1 MFTIFKEE
9 KVITAGI
16 LVFLCLSV
24 LVRLMLAWMYHTM
37 IRETDNM
44 ATTGNRL
51 LKQCK
56 VKFANCYQL
65 NGGVSNIPVFVDK
78 FLNRLSFGHLSFDAW
93 YHLSG
98 QCMLFSVIFAGV
110 GICKGILDG
119 RMLGEILPFYIAS
132 FLGLYLYFSLSAL
145 VDIKGKRRVLKT
157 NLIDYLSVSA
167 GEPLVQVN
175 GENTENTIFDL
186 EQSLQKAQKE
196 LEEAEKN
203 AAYANAV
210 APIDGMVIGLSITP
224 GQEITASATALT
236 ISDTN
241 TVTISAT
248 VDERNVSYLKVGM
261 GVDLNQWGNPSFG
274 TISSVSLSSSVN
286 NGVATYPFTIEADNA
301 DGTLQINSN
310 INYNLTASQ
319 SDNCLVLPIQAV
331 RTVGLEDGTSATV
344 VYLKAD
350 SMPDNAIELP
360 YSDET
365 IPEGFYPVQV
375 EIGIQ
380 DNNNVEIKS
389 GVEQGAEVF
398 TQYMTGSAT
407 SWDNYGMVY

>member
-1 MFTIFKEE
+1 MKNRTKQDIYTLYLRKRRKGVLSMFTIFKEE

-145 VDIKGKRRVLKT
+145 VDIKGKQRVLKT
-157 NLIDYLSVSA
+157 NLIDYL
-167 GEPLVQVN
+167 
-175 GENTENTIFDL
+175 ENHLSGRIPVTEQDYERLYGASKLPGRRTVELMPIRGRAAQPQEMVRETGREVFSTENEMPGKMEDRGMDQQDESSRVT
-186 EQSLQKAQKE
+186 EEELQALLQE
-196 LEEAEKN
+196 L
-203 AAYANAV
+203 
-210 APIDGMVIGLSITP
+210 
-224 GQEITASATALT
+224 LT
-236 ISDTN
+236 
-241 TVTISAT
+241 V
-248 VDERNVSYLKVGM
+248 
-261 GVDLNQWGNPSFG
+261 
-274 TISSVSLSSSVN
+274 
-286 NGVATYPFTIEADNA
+286 
-301 DGTLQINSN
+301 
-310 INYNLTASQ
+310 
-319 SDNCLVLPIQAV
+319 
-331 RTVGLEDGTSATV
+331 
-344 VYLKAD
+344 
-350 SMPDNAIELP
+350 
-360 YSDET
+360 
-365 IPEGFYPVQV
+365 
-375 EIGIQ
+375 
-380 DNNNVEIKS
+380 
-389 GVEQGAEVF
+389 
-398 TQYMTGSAT
+398 
-407 SWDNYGMVY
+407 

>member
-1 MFTIFKEE
+1 MKNRTKQDIYTLYLRKRRKGVLRMFTIFKEE

-157 NLIDYLSVSA
+157 NLIDYLENHLSGRIPVTEQDYERLYGASKLPGRRTVELMPIRGRA
-167 GEPLVQVN
+167 VQPQEMVRET
-175 GENTENTIFDL
+175 GREVFSTEHEMPGKTEDR
-186 EQSLQKAQKE
+186 
-196 LEEAEKN
+196 
-203 AAYANAV
+203 
-210 APIDGMVIGLSITP
+210 GMS
-224 GQEITASATALT
+224 QQ
-236 ISDTN
+236 
-241 TVTISAT
+241 
-248 VDERNVSYLKVGM
+248 DE
-261 GVDLNQWGNPSFG
+261 
-274 TISSVSLSSSVN
+274 SSSV
-286 NGVATYPFTIEADNA
+286 TEEE
-301 DGTLQINSN
+301 LQALLQEL
-310 INYNLTASQ
+310 LT
-319 SDNCLVLPIQAV
+319 V
-331 RTVGLEDGTSATV
+331 
-344 VYLKAD
+344 
-350 SMPDNAIELP
+350 
-360 YSDET
+360 
-365 IPEGFYPVQV
+365 
-375 EIGIQ
+375 
-380 DNNNVEIKS
+380 
-389 GVEQGAEVF
+389 
-398 TQYMTGSAT
+398 
-407 SWDNYGMVY
+407 

>member
-1 MFTIFKEE
+1 MKNRTKQDIYTLYLRKRRKGVLRMFTIFKEE

-119 RMLGEILPFYIAS
+119 RMLGKILPFYIAS

-157 NLIDYLSVSA
+157 NLIDYL
-167 GEPLVQVN
+167 
-175 GENTENTIFDL
+175 ENHLSGRIPVTEQDYERL
-186 EQSLQKAQKE
+186 YGASKL
-196 LEEAEKN
+196 
-203 AAYANAV
+203 
-210 APIDGMVIGLSITP
+210 P
-224 GQEITASATALT
+224 G
-236 ISDTN
+236 
-241 TVTISAT
+241 
-248 VDERNVSYLKVGM
+248 R
-261 GVDLNQWGNPSFG
+261 
-274 TISSVSLSSSVN
+274 
-286 NGVATYPFTIEADNA
+286 
-301 DGTLQINSN
+301 
-310 INYNLTASQ
+310 
-319 SDNCLVLPIQAV
+319 
-331 RTVGLEDGTSATV
+331 RTVELMPIRGRTAQPQEMVRETGREVFSTEHEMPGKMEDRGMAQQ
-344 VYLKAD
+344 
-350 SMPDNAIELP
+350 
-360 YSDET
+360 DET
-365 IPEGFYPVQV
+365 SRVTEEELQALLQELLTV
-375 EIGIQ
+375 
-380 DNNNVEIKS
+380 
-389 GVEQGAEVF
+389 
-398 TQYMTGSAT
+398 
-407 SWDNYGMVY
+407 

>member
-1 MFTIFKEE
+1 MKNRTKQDIYTLYLRKRRKGVLRMFTIFKEE

-24 LVRLMLAWMYHTM
+24 LVRLMLAWMYNTM

-98 QCMLFSVIFAGV
+98 QCMLFSVIFAGM

-157 NLIDYLSVSA
+157 NLIDYL
-167 GEPLVQVN
+167 
-175 GENTENTIFDL
+175 ENHLSGRIPVTEQDYERL
-186 EQSLQKAQKE
+186 YGASKL
-196 LEEAEKN
+196 
-203 AAYANAV
+203 
-210 APIDGMVIGLSITP
+210 P
-224 GQEITASATALT
+224 G
-236 ISDTN
+236 
-241 TVTISAT
+241 
-248 VDERNVSYLKVGM
+248 R
-261 GVDLNQWGNPSFG
+261 
-274 TISSVSLSSSVN
+274 
-286 NGVATYPFTIEADNA
+286 
-301 DGTLQINSN
+301 
-310 INYNLTASQ
+310 
-319 SDNCLVLPIQAV
+319 
-331 RTVGLEDGTSATV
+331 RTVELMPIRGRTAQPQEMVRETGREVFSTEHEMPGKMEDRGMAQQ
-344 VYLKAD
+344 
-350 SMPDNAIELP
+350 
-360 YSDET
+360 DET
-365 IPEGFYPVQV
+365 SRVTEEELQALLQELLTV
-375 EIGIQ
+375 
-380 DNNNVEIKS
+380 
-389 GVEQGAEVF
+389 
-398 TQYMTGSAT
+398 
-407 SWDNYGMVY
+407 

>member
-1 MFTIFKEE
+1 MKNRTKQDIYTLYLRKRRKGVLRMFTIFKEE

-98 QCMLFSVIFAGV
+98 QCMLFSVVFAGV

-145 VDIKGKRRVLKT
+145 VDIKGKQRVLKT
-157 NLIDYLSVSA
+157 NLIDYL
-167 GEPLVQVN
+167 
-175 GENTENTIFDL
+175 ENHLSGRIPVTEQDYERL
-186 EQSLQKAQKE
+186 YGASKL
-196 LEEAEKN
+196 
-203 AAYANAV
+203 
-210 APIDGMVIGLSITP
+210 P
-224 GQEITASATALT
+224 G
-236 ISDTN
+236 
-241 TVTISAT
+241 
-248 VDERNVSYLKVGM
+248 R
-261 GVDLNQWGNPSFG
+261 
-274 TISSVSLSSSVN
+274 
-286 NGVATYPFTIEADNA
+286 
-301 DGTLQINSN
+301 
-310 INYNLTASQ
+310 
-319 SDNCLVLPIQAV
+319 
-331 RTVGLEDGTSATV
+331 RTVEL
-344 VYLKAD
+344 
-350 SMPDNAIELP
+350 MPIRGRAVQPQEMVRETGREVFSTEHEMP
-360 YSDET
+360 GKMEARGMAQQDET
-365 IPEGFYPVQV
+365 SRVTEEELQALLQELLTV
-375 EIGIQ
+375 
-380 DNNNVEIKS
+380 
-389 GVEQGAEVF
+389 
-398 TQYMTGSAT
+398 
-407 SWDNYGMVY
+407 

>member
-1 MFTIFKEE
+1 MKNRTKQDIYTLYLRKRRKGVLRMFTIFKEE

-157 NLIDYLSVSA
+157 NLIDYLENHLSGRIPVTEQDYERLYGASKLPGRRTVELMPIRGRAVQPQEMVRETEREVFSVVHVIP
-167 GEPLVQVN
+167 GK
-175 GENTENTIFDL
+175 TEDR
-186 EQSLQKAQKE
+186 
-196 LEEAEKN
+196 
-203 AAYANAV
+203 
-210 APIDGMVIGLSITP
+210 GMS
-224 GQEITASATALT
+224 QQ
-236 ISDTN
+236 
-241 TVTISAT
+241 
-248 VDERNVSYLKVGM
+248 DE
-261 GVDLNQWGNPSFG
+261 
-274 TISSVSLSSSVN
+274 SSSV
-286 NGVATYPFTIEADNA
+286 TEEE
-301 DGTLQINSN
+301 LQALLQEL
-310 INYNLTASQ
+310 LT
-319 SDNCLVLPIQAV
+319 V
-331 RTVGLEDGTSATV
+331 
-344 VYLKAD
+344 
-350 SMPDNAIELP
+350 
-360 YSDET
+360 
-365 IPEGFYPVQV
+365 
-375 EIGIQ
+375 
-380 DNNNVEIKS
+380 
-389 GVEQGAEVF
+389 
-398 TQYMTGSAT
+398 
-407 SWDNYGMVY
+407 

>member
-157 NLIDYLSVSA
+157 NLVDYLENHLSGRIPVTEQDYVRLYGAPKLPGRRTVELMPIRGRAAQPQEMVREAGREVFSA
-167 GEPLVQVN
+167 EHAIPGK
-175 GENTENTIFDL
+175 TEDR
-186 EQSLQKAQKE
+186 
-196 LEEAEKN
+196 
-203 AAYANAV
+203 
-210 APIDGMVIGLSITP
+210 GMS
-224 GQEITASATALT
+224 QQ
-236 ISDTN
+236 
-241 TVTISAT
+241 
-248 VDERNVSYLKVGM
+248 DE
-261 GVDLNQWGNPSFG
+261 
-274 TISSVSLSSSVN
+274 SSSV
-286 NGVATYPFTIEADNA
+286 TEEE
-301 DGTLQINSN
+301 LQALLQEL
-310 INYNLTASQ
+310 LT
-319 SDNCLVLPIQAV
+319 V
-331 RTVGLEDGTSATV
+331 
-344 VYLKAD
+344 
-350 SMPDNAIELP
+350 
-360 YSDET
+360 
-365 IPEGFYPVQV
+365 
-375 EIGIQ
+375 
-380 DNNNVEIKS
+380 
-389 GVEQGAEVF
+389 
-398 TQYMTGSAT
+398 
-407 SWDNYGMVY
+407 

>member
-1 MFTIFKEE
+1 MKNRTKQDIYTLYLRKRRKGVLRMFTIFKEE

-98 QCMLFSVIFAGV
+98 QCMLFSVVFAGV

-145 VDIKGKRRVLKT
+145 VDIKGKQRVLKT
-157 NLIDYLSVSA
+157 NLIDYL
-167 GEPLVQVN
+167 
-175 GENTENTIFDL
+175 ENHLSGRIPVTEQDYERL
-186 EQSLQKAQKE
+186 YGASKL
-196 LEEAEKN
+196 
-203 AAYANAV
+203 
-210 APIDGMVIGLSITP
+210 P
-224 GQEITASATALT
+224 G
-236 ISDTN
+236 
-241 TVTISAT
+241 
-248 VDERNVSYLKVGM
+248 R
-261 GVDLNQWGNPSFG
+261 
-274 TISSVSLSSSVN
+274 
-286 NGVATYPFTIEADNA
+286 
-301 DGTLQINSN
+301 
-310 INYNLTASQ
+310 
-319 SDNCLVLPIQAV
+319 
-331 RTVGLEDGTSATV
+331 RTVELMPIRGRAAQPQEMVRETGREVFSTEHEMPGKMEDRGMAQQ
-344 VYLKAD
+344 
-350 SMPDNAIELP
+350 
-360 YSDET
+360 DET
-365 IPEGFYPVQV
+365 SRVTEEELQALLQELLTV
-375 EIGIQ
+375 
-380 DNNNVEIKS
+380 
-389 GVEQGAEVF
+389 
-398 TQYMTGSAT
+398 
-407 SWDNYGMVY
+407 

>member
-1 MFTIFKEE
+1 MKNRTKQDIYTLYLRKRRKGVLRMFTIFKEE

-98 QCMLFSVIFAGV
+98 QCMLFSVVFAGV

-145 VDIKGKRRVLKT
+145 VDIKGKQRVLKT
-157 NLIDYLSVSA
+157 NLIDYLENHLSGRIPVTEQDYERLYGASKLPSRRTVELMPIRGRAAQPQEMVRETGREVFSA
-167 GEPLVQVN
+167 EHAIPGK
-175 GENTENTIFDL
+175 TEDR
-186 EQSLQKAQKE
+186 
-196 LEEAEKN
+196 
-203 AAYANAV
+203 
-210 APIDGMVIGLSITP
+210 GMS
-224 GQEITASATALT
+224 QQ
-236 ISDTN
+236 
-241 TVTISAT
+241 
-248 VDERNVSYLKVGM
+248 DE
-261 GVDLNQWGNPSFG
+261 
-274 TISSVSLSSSVN
+274 SSSV
-286 NGVATYPFTIEADNA
+286 TEEE
-301 DGTLQINSN
+301 LQALLQEL
-310 INYNLTASQ
+310 LT
-319 SDNCLVLPIQAV
+319 V
-331 RTVGLEDGTSATV
+331 
-344 VYLKAD
+344 
-350 SMPDNAIELP
+350 
-360 YSDET
+360 
-365 IPEGFYPVQV
+365 
-375 EIGIQ
+375 
-380 DNNNVEIKS
+380 
-389 GVEQGAEVF
+389 
-398 TQYMTGSAT
+398 
-407 SWDNYGMVY
+407 

>member
-1 MFTIFKEE
+1 MKNRTKQDIYTLYLRKRRKGVLRMFTIFKEE

-98 QCMLFSVIFAGV
+98 QCMLFSVVFAGV

-145 VDIKGKRRVLKT
+145 VDIKGKQRVLKT
-157 NLIDYLSVSA
+157 NLIDYL
-167 GEPLVQVN
+167 
-175 GENTENTIFDL
+175 ENHLSGRIPVTEQDYERL
-186 EQSLQKAQKE
+186 YGASKL
-196 LEEAEKN
+196 
-203 AAYANAV
+203 
-210 APIDGMVIGLSITP
+210 P
-224 GQEITASATALT
+224 G
-236 ISDTN
+236 
-241 TVTISAT
+241 
-248 VDERNVSYLKVGM
+248 R
-261 GVDLNQWGNPSFG
+261 
-274 TISSVSLSSSVN
+274 
-286 NGVATYPFTIEADNA
+286 
-301 DGTLQINSN
+301 
-310 INYNLTASQ
+310 
-319 SDNCLVLPIQAV
+319 
-331 RTVGLEDGTSATV
+331 RTVEL
-344 VYLKAD
+344 
-350 SMPDNAIELP
+350 MPIRGRAAQPQEMVR
-360 YSDET
+360 ET
-365 IPEGFYPVQV
+365 ER
-375 EIGIQ
+375 
-380 DNNNVEIKS
+380 
-389 GVEQGAEVF
+389 EVF
-398 TQYMTGSAT
+398 STEHEMPGKMEDRGIAQQDESSRVTEEELQALLQELLT
-407 SWDNYGMVY
+407 V

>member
-1 MFTIFKEE
+1 MKNRTKQDIYTLYLRKRRKGVLRMFTIFKEE

-78 FLNRLSFGHLSFDAW
+78 FLNRLAFGHLSFDAW

-157 NLIDYLSVSA
+157 NLIDYL
-167 GEPLVQVN
+167 
-175 GENTENTIFDL
+175 ENHLSGRIPVTEQDYERLYGASKLPGRRTVELMPIRGRT
-186 EQSLQKAQKE
+186 AQPQEMVRETGREVFSTEHAIPGKTE
-196 LEEAEKN
+196 
-203 AAYANAV
+203 
-210 APIDGMVIGLSITP
+210 DRGMS
-224 GQEITASATALT
+224 QQ
-236 ISDTN
+236 
-241 TVTISAT
+241 
-248 VDERNVSYLKVGM
+248 DE
-261 GVDLNQWGNPSFG
+261 
-274 TISSVSLSSSVN
+274 SSSV
-286 NGVATYPFTIEADNA
+286 TEEE
-301 DGTLQINSN
+301 LQALLQEL
-310 INYNLTASQ
+310 LT
-319 SDNCLVLPIQAV
+319 V
-331 RTVGLEDGTSATV
+331 
-344 VYLKAD
+344 
-350 SMPDNAIELP
+350 
-360 YSDET
+360 
-365 IPEGFYPVQV
+365 
-375 EIGIQ
+375 
-380 DNNNVEIKS
+380 
-389 GVEQGAEVF
+389 
-398 TQYMTGSAT
+398 
-407 SWDNYGMVY
+407 

>member
-1 MFTIFKEE
+1 MKNRTKQDIYTLYLRKRRKGVLRMFTIFKEE

-65 NGGVSNIPVFVDK
+65 NGGVSNIPMFVDK

-157 NLIDYLSVSA
+157 NLIDYLENHLSGRIPVTEQDYERLYGASKLPGRRTVELMPIRGRAVQPQEMVRETEREVFSVEHVIP
-167 GEPLVQVN
+167 GK
-175 GENTENTIFDL
+175 TEDR
-186 EQSLQKAQKE
+186 
-196 LEEAEKN
+196 
-203 AAYANAV
+203 
-210 APIDGMVIGLSITP
+210 GMS
-224 GQEITASATALT
+224 QQ
-236 ISDTN
+236 
-241 TVTISAT
+241 
-248 VDERNVSYLKVGM
+248 DE
-261 GVDLNQWGNPSFG
+261 
-274 TISSVSLSSSVN
+274 SSSV
-286 NGVATYPFTIEADNA
+286 TEEE
-301 DGTLQINSN
+301 LQALLQEL
-310 INYNLTASQ
+310 LT
-319 SDNCLVLPIQAV
+319 V
-331 RTVGLEDGTSATV
+331 
-344 VYLKAD
+344 
-350 SMPDNAIELP
+350 
-360 YSDET
+360 
-365 IPEGFYPVQV
+365 
-375 EIGIQ
+375 
-380 DNNNVEIKS
+380 
-389 GVEQGAEVF
+389 
-398 TQYMTGSAT
+398 
-407 SWDNYGMVY
+407 

>member
-1 MFTIFKEE
+1 MKNRTKQDIYTLYLRKRRKGVLRMFTIFKEE

-157 NLIDYLSVSA
+157 NLIDYL
-167 GEPLVQVN
+167 
-175 GENTENTIFDL
+175 ENHLSGRIPVTEQDYERL
-186 EQSLQKAQKE
+186 YGASKL
-196 LEEAEKN
+196 
-203 AAYANAV
+203 
-210 APIDGMVIGLSITP
+210 P
-224 GQEITASATALT
+224 G
-236 ISDTN
+236 
-241 TVTISAT
+241 
-248 VDERNVSYLKVGM
+248 R
-261 GVDLNQWGNPSFG
+261 
-274 TISSVSLSSSVN
+274 
-286 NGVATYPFTIEADNA
+286 
-301 DGTLQINSN
+301 
-310 INYNLTASQ
+310 
-319 SDNCLVLPIQAV
+319 
-331 RTVGLEDGTSATV
+331 RTVELMPIRGRTAQPQEMVRETGREVFSTEHEMPGKMEDRGMAQQ
-344 VYLKAD
+344 
-350 SMPDNAIELP
+350 
-360 YSDET
+360 DET
-365 IPEGFYPVQV
+365 SRVTEEELQALLRELLTV
-375 EIGIQ
+375 
-380 DNNNVEIKS
+380 
-389 GVEQGAEVF
+389 
-398 TQYMTGSAT
+398 
-407 SWDNYGMVY
+407 

>member
-1 MFTIFKEE
+1 MEKRTKHDIYTLYLRKRRKGVLRMFTIFKEE

-98 QCMLFSVIFAGV
+98 QCMLFSVVFAGV

-145 VDIKGKRRVLKT
+145 VDIKGKQRVLKT
-157 NLIDYLSVSA
+157 NLIDYL
-167 GEPLVQVN
+167 
-175 GENTENTIFDL
+175 ENHLSGRIPVTEQDYERL
-186 EQSLQKAQKE
+186 YGASKL
-196 LEEAEKN
+196 
-203 AAYANAV
+203 
-210 APIDGMVIGLSITP
+210 P
-224 GQEITASATALT
+224 G
-236 ISDTN
+236 
-241 TVTISAT
+241 
-248 VDERNVSYLKVGM
+248 R
-261 GVDLNQWGNPSFG
+261 
-274 TISSVSLSSSVN
+274 
-286 NGVATYPFTIEADNA
+286 
-301 DGTLQINSN
+301 
-310 INYNLTASQ
+310 
-319 SDNCLVLPIQAV
+319 
-331 RTVGLEDGTSATV
+331 RTVEL
-344 VYLKAD
+344 
-350 SMPDNAIELP
+350 MPIRGRAAQPQEMVR
-360 YSDET
+360 ET
-365 IPEGFYPVQV
+365 ER
-375 EIGIQ
+375 
-380 DNNNVEIKS
+380 
-389 GVEQGAEVF
+389 EVF
-398 TQYMTGSAT
+398 STEHEMPGKME
-407 SWDNYGMVY
+407 DRGMAQQDESSRVTEEELQALLQELLTV

>member
-1 MFTIFKEE
+1 MKNRTKQDIYTLYLRKRRKGVLRMFTIFKEE

-98 QCMLFSVIFAGV
+98 QCMLFSVIFAGM

-145 VDIKGKRRVLKT
+145 VDIKGKQRVLKT
-157 NLIDYLSVSA
+157 NLIDYLENHLSGRIPVTEQDYERLYGASKLSGRRTVELMPIRGRAAQPQEMVRETGREVFSA
-167 GEPLVQVN
+167 EHAIPGK
-175 GENTENTIFDL
+175 TEDR
-186 EQSLQKAQKE
+186 
-196 LEEAEKN
+196 
-203 AAYANAV
+203 
-210 APIDGMVIGLSITP
+210 GMS
-224 GQEITASATALT
+224 QQ
-236 ISDTN
+236 
-241 TVTISAT
+241 
-248 VDERNVSYLKVGM
+248 DE
-261 GVDLNQWGNPSFG
+261 
-274 TISSVSLSSSVN
+274 SSSV
-286 NGVATYPFTIEADNA
+286 TEEE
-301 DGTLQINSN
+301 LQALLQEL
-310 INYNLTASQ
+310 LT
-319 SDNCLVLPIQAV
+319 V
-331 RTVGLEDGTSATV
+331 
-344 VYLKAD
+344 
-350 SMPDNAIELP
+350 
-360 YSDET
+360 
-365 IPEGFYPVQV
+365 
-375 EIGIQ
+375 
-380 DNNNVEIKS
+380 
-389 GVEQGAEVF
+389 
-398 TQYMTGSAT
+398 
-407 SWDNYGMVY
+407 

>member
-1 MFTIFKEE
+1 MKNRTKQDIYTLYLRKRRKGVLRMFTIFKEE

-145 VDIKGKRRVLKT
+145 VDIKGKQRVLKT
-157 NLIDYLSVSA
+157 NLIDYLENHLSGRIPVTEQDYERLYGASKLPGRRTVELMPIRGRAAQPQEMVREAGREVFSA
-167 GEPLVQVN
+167 EHEMPGK
-175 GENTENTIFDL
+175 TEDR
-186 EQSLQKAQKE
+186 
-196 LEEAEKN
+196 
-203 AAYANAV
+203 
-210 APIDGMVIGLSITP
+210 GMS
-224 GQEITASATALT
+224 QQ
-236 ISDTN
+236 
-241 TVTISAT
+241 
-248 VDERNVSYLKVGM
+248 DE
-261 GVDLNQWGNPSFG
+261 
-274 TISSVSLSSSVN
+274 SSSV
-286 NGVATYPFTIEADNA
+286 TEEE
-301 DGTLQINSN
+301 LQALLQEL
-310 INYNLTASQ
+310 LT
-319 SDNCLVLPIQAV
+319 V
-331 RTVGLEDGTSATV
+331 
-344 VYLKAD
+344 
-350 SMPDNAIELP
+350 
-360 YSDET
+360 
-365 IPEGFYPVQV
+365 
-375 EIGIQ
+375 
-380 DNNNVEIKS
+380 
-389 GVEQGAEVF
+389 
-398 TQYMTGSAT
+398 
-407 SWDNYGMVY
+407 

>member
-1 MFTIFKEE
+1 MKNRTKQDIYTLYLRKRRKGVLRMFTIFKEE

-157 NLIDYLSVSA
+157 NLIDYL
-167 GEPLVQVN
+167 
-175 GENTENTIFDL
+175 ENHLSGRIPVTEQDYDRL
-186 EQSLQKAQKE
+186 YGASKL
-196 LEEAEKN
+196 
-203 AAYANAV
+203 
-210 APIDGMVIGLSITP
+210 P
-224 GQEITASATALT
+224 G
-236 ISDTN
+236 
-241 TVTISAT
+241 
-248 VDERNVSYLKVGM
+248 R
-261 GVDLNQWGNPSFG
+261 
-274 TISSVSLSSSVN
+274 
-286 NGVATYPFTIEADNA
+286 
-301 DGTLQINSN
+301 
-310 INYNLTASQ
+310 
-319 SDNCLVLPIQAV
+319 
-331 RTVGLEDGTSATV
+331 RTVELMPIRGRAAQPQEMVRETGREVFSTEHEMPGKMEDRGMAQQ
-344 VYLKAD
+344 
-350 SMPDNAIELP
+350 
-360 YSDET
+360 DET
-365 IPEGFYPVQV
+365 SRVTEEELQALLQELLTV
-375 EIGIQ
+375 
-380 DNNNVEIKS
+380 
-389 GVEQGAEVF
+389 
-398 TQYMTGSAT
+398 
-407 SWDNYGMVY
+407 

>member
-1 MFTIFKEE
+1 MKNRTKQDIYTLYLRKRRKGVLRMFTIFKEE

-98 QCMLFSVIFAGV
+98 QCMLFSVVFAGV

-145 VDIKGKRRVLKT
+145 VDIKGKQRVLKT
-157 NLIDYLSVSA
+157 NLIDYL
-167 GEPLVQVN
+167 
-175 GENTENTIFDL
+175 ENHLSGRIPVTEQDYERL
-186 EQSLQKAQKE
+186 YGASKL
-196 LEEAEKN
+196 
-203 AAYANAV
+203 
-210 APIDGMVIGLSITP
+210 P
-224 GQEITASATALT
+224 G
-236 ISDTN
+236 
-241 TVTISAT
+241 
-248 VDERNVSYLKVGM
+248 R
-261 GVDLNQWGNPSFG
+261 
-274 TISSVSLSSSVN
+274 
-286 NGVATYPFTIEADNA
+286 
-301 DGTLQINSN
+301 
-310 INYNLTASQ
+310 
-319 SDNCLVLPIQAV
+319 
-331 RTVGLEDGTSATV
+331 RTVELMPIRGRTAQPQEMVRETGREVFSTEHEMPGKMEDRGMAQQ
-344 VYLKAD
+344 
-350 SMPDNAIELP
+350 
-360 YSDET
+360 DET
-365 IPEGFYPVQV
+365 SRVTEEELQALLQELLTV
-375 EIGIQ
+375 
-380 DNNNVEIKS
+380 
-389 GVEQGAEVF
+389 
-398 TQYMTGSAT
+398 
-407 SWDNYGMVY
+407 

>member
-24 LVRLMLAWMYHTM
+24 LVRLMLAGMYHTM

-98 QCMLFSVIFAGV
+98 QCMLFSVVFAGV

-145 VDIKGKRRVLKT
+145 VDIKGKQRVLKT
-157 NLIDYLSVSA
+157 NLIDYLENHLSGRIPVTEQDYERLYGASKLPGRRTVELMPIRGRA
-167 GEPLVQVN
+167 AQPQEMVQETGREVFS
-175 GENTENTIFDL
+175 TENEMSGKMEDRGMDQQDESSRVT
-186 EQSLQKAQKE
+186 EEELQALLQE
-196 LEEAEKN
+196 L
-203 AAYANAV
+203 
-210 APIDGMVIGLSITP
+210 
-224 GQEITASATALT
+224 LT
-236 ISDTN
+236 
-241 TVTISAT
+241 V
-248 VDERNVSYLKVGM
+248 
-261 GVDLNQWGNPSFG
+261 
-274 TISSVSLSSSVN
+274 
-286 NGVATYPFTIEADNA
+286 
-301 DGTLQINSN
+301 
-310 INYNLTASQ
+310 
-319 SDNCLVLPIQAV
+319 
-331 RTVGLEDGTSATV
+331 
-344 VYLKAD
+344 
-350 SMPDNAIELP
+350 
-360 YSDET
+360 
-365 IPEGFYPVQV
+365 
-375 EIGIQ
+375 
-380 DNNNVEIKS
+380 
-389 GVEQGAEVF
+389 
-398 TQYMTGSAT
+398 
-407 SWDNYGMVY
+407 

>member
-1 MFTIFKEE
+1 MTMKNRTKQDIYTLYLRKRRKGVLRMFTIFKEE

-157 NLIDYLSVSA
+157 NLIDYL
-167 GEPLVQVN
+167 
-175 GENTENTIFDL
+175 ENHLSGRIPVTEQDYERL
-186 EQSLQKAQKE
+186 YGASKL
-196 LEEAEKN
+196 
-203 AAYANAV
+203 
-210 APIDGMVIGLSITP
+210 P
-224 GQEITASATALT
+224 G
-236 ISDTN
+236 
-241 TVTISAT
+241 
-248 VDERNVSYLKVGM
+248 R
-261 GVDLNQWGNPSFG
+261 
-274 TISSVSLSSSVN
+274 
-286 NGVATYPFTIEADNA
+286 
-301 DGTLQINSN
+301 
-310 INYNLTASQ
+310 
-319 SDNCLVLPIQAV
+319 
-331 RTVGLEDGTSATV
+331 RTVELMPIRGRTAQPQEMVRETGREVFSTEHEMPGKMEDRGMAQQ
-344 VYLKAD
+344 
-350 SMPDNAIELP
+350 
-360 YSDET
+360 DET
-365 IPEGFYPVQV
+365 SRVTEEELQALLQELLTV
-375 EIGIQ
+375 
-380 DNNNVEIKS
+380 
-389 GVEQGAEVF
+389 
-398 TQYMTGSAT
+398 
-407 SWDNYGMVY
+407 

>member
-1 MFTIFKEE
+1 MEKRTKHDIYTLYLRKRRKGVLRMFTIFKEE

-98 QCMLFSVIFAGV
+98 QCMLFSVVFAGV

-145 VDIKGKRRVLKT
+145 VDIKGKQRVLKT
-157 NLIDYLSVSA
+157 NLIDYL
-167 GEPLVQVN
+167 
-175 GENTENTIFDL
+175 ENHLSGRIPVTEQDYERL
-186 EQSLQKAQKE
+186 YGASKL
-196 LEEAEKN
+196 
-203 AAYANAV
+203 
-210 APIDGMVIGLSITP
+210 P
-224 GQEITASATALT
+224 G
-236 ISDTN
+236 
-241 TVTISAT
+241 
-248 VDERNVSYLKVGM
+248 R
-261 GVDLNQWGNPSFG
+261 
-274 TISSVSLSSSVN
+274 
-286 NGVATYPFTIEADNA
+286 
-301 DGTLQINSN
+301 
-310 INYNLTASQ
+310 
-319 SDNCLVLPIQAV
+319 
-331 RTVGLEDGTSATV
+331 RTVEL
-344 VYLKAD
+344 
-350 SMPDNAIELP
+350 MPIRGRAAQPQEMVR
-360 YSDET
+360 ET
-365 IPEGFYPVQV
+365 ER
-375 EIGIQ
+375 
-380 DNNNVEIKS
+380 
-389 GVEQGAEVF
+389 EVF
-398 TQYMTGSAT
+398 STEHEMPGKME
-407 SWDNYGMVY
+407 DRGMAQQEEPSRVTEEELQALLQELLTV

>member
-1 MFTIFKEE
+1 MKNRTKQDIYTLYLRKRRKGVLRMFTIFKEE

-98 QCMLFSVIFAGV
+98 QCMLFSVIFAGM

-157 NLIDYLSVSA
+157 NLIDYL
-167 GEPLVQVN
+167 
-175 GENTENTIFDL
+175 ENHLSGRIPVTEQDYERLYGASKLPGRRTAELMPIRGRT
-186 EQSLQKAQKE
+186 AQPQEMVRETGREVFSTEHEMPGKME
-196 LEEAEKN
+196 
-203 AAYANAV
+203 
-210 APIDGMVIGLSITP
+210 DRGMA
-224 GQEITASATALT
+224 Q
-236 ISDTN
+236 
-241 TVTISAT
+241 
-248 VDERNVSYLKVGM
+248 
-261 GVDLNQWGNPSFG
+261 Q
-274 TISSVSLSSSVN
+274 
-286 NGVATYPFTIEADNA
+286 
-301 DGTLQINSN
+301 
-310 INYNLTASQ
+310 
-319 SDNCLVLPIQAV
+319 
-331 RTVGLEDGTSATV
+331 
-344 VYLKAD
+344 
-350 SMPDNAIELP
+350 
-360 YSDET
+360 DET
-365 IPEGFYPVQV
+365 SRVTEEELQALLQELLTV
-375 EIGIQ
+375 
-380 DNNNVEIKS
+380 
-389 GVEQGAEVF
+389 
-398 TQYMTGSAT
+398 
-407 SWDNYGMVY
+407 

>member
-1 MFTIFKEE
+1 MKNRTKQDIYTLYLRKRRKGVLRMFTIFKEE

-56 VKFANCYQL
+56 VKFANCSQL

-157 NLIDYLSVSA
+157 NLIDYL
-167 GEPLVQVN
+167 
-175 GENTENTIFDL
+175 ENHLSGRIPVTEQDYERL
-186 EQSLQKAQKE
+186 YGASKL
-196 LEEAEKN
+196 
-203 AAYANAV
+203 
-210 APIDGMVIGLSITP
+210 P
-224 GQEITASATALT
+224 G
-236 ISDTN
+236 
-241 TVTISAT
+241 
-248 VDERNVSYLKVGM
+248 R
-261 GVDLNQWGNPSFG
+261 
-274 TISSVSLSSSVN
+274 
-286 NGVATYPFTIEADNA
+286 
-301 DGTLQINSN
+301 
-310 INYNLTASQ
+310 
-319 SDNCLVLPIQAV
+319 
-331 RTVGLEDGTSATV
+331 RTVELMPIRGRTAQPQEMVRETGREVFSTEHEMPGKMEDRGMAQQ
-344 VYLKAD
+344 
-350 SMPDNAIELP
+350 
-360 YSDET
+360 DET
-365 IPEGFYPVQV
+365 SRVTEEELQALLQELLTV
-375 EIGIQ
+375 
-380 DNNNVEIKS
+380 
-389 GVEQGAEVF
+389 
-398 TQYMTGSAT
+398 
-407 SWDNYGMVY
+407 

>member
-1 MFTIFKEE
+1 MKNRTKQDIYTLYLRKRRKGVLRMFTIFKEE

-110 GICKGILDG
+110 GICKGSLDG

-157 NLIDYLSVSA
+157 NLIDYL
-167 GEPLVQVN
+167 
-175 GENTENTIFDL
+175 ENHLSGRIPVTEQDYERL
-186 EQSLQKAQKE
+186 YGASKL
-196 LEEAEKN
+196 
-203 AAYANAV
+203 
-210 APIDGMVIGLSITP
+210 P
-224 GQEITASATALT
+224 G
-236 ISDTN
+236 
-241 TVTISAT
+241 
-248 VDERNVSYLKVGM
+248 R
-261 GVDLNQWGNPSFG
+261 
-274 TISSVSLSSSVN
+274 
-286 NGVATYPFTIEADNA
+286 
-301 DGTLQINSN
+301 
-310 INYNLTASQ
+310 
-319 SDNCLVLPIQAV
+319 
-331 RTVGLEDGTSATV
+331 RTVELMPIRGRTAQPQEMVRETGREVFSTEHEMPGKMEDRGMAQQ
-344 VYLKAD
+344 
-350 SMPDNAIELP
+350 
-360 YSDET
+360 DET
-365 IPEGFYPVQV
+365 SRVTEEELQALLQELLTV
-375 EIGIQ
+375 
-380 DNNNVEIKS
+380 
-389 GVEQGAEVF
+389 
-398 TQYMTGSAT
+398 
-407 SWDNYGMVY
+407 

>member
-1 MFTIFKEE
+1 MKNRTKQDIYTLYLRKRRKGVLRMFTIFKEE

-119 RMLGEILPFYIAS
+119 RMLGKILPFYIAS

-157 NLIDYLSVSA
+157 NLIDYLENHLSGRIPVTEQDYERLYGASKLPGRRTVELMPIRGRAVQPQEMVRETEREVFSVEHVIP
-167 GEPLVQVN
+167 GK
-175 GENTENTIFDL
+175 TEDR
-186 EQSLQKAQKE
+186 
-196 LEEAEKN
+196 
-203 AAYANAV
+203 
-210 APIDGMVIGLSITP
+210 GMS
-224 GQEITASATALT
+224 QQ
-236 ISDTN
+236 
-241 TVTISAT
+241 
-248 VDERNVSYLKVGM
+248 DE
-261 GVDLNQWGNPSFG
+261 
-274 TISSVSLSSSVN
+274 SSSV
-286 NGVATYPFTIEADNA
+286 TEEE
-301 DGTLQINSN
+301 LQALLQEL
-310 INYNLTASQ
+310 LT
-319 SDNCLVLPIQAV
+319 V
-331 RTVGLEDGTSATV
+331 
-344 VYLKAD
+344 
-350 SMPDNAIELP
+350 
-360 YSDET
+360 
-365 IPEGFYPVQV
+365 
-375 EIGIQ
+375 
-380 DNNNVEIKS
+380 
-389 GVEQGAEVF
+389 
-398 TQYMTGSAT
+398 
-407 SWDNYGMVY
+407 

>member
-1 MFTIFKEE
+1 MTMKNRTKQDIYTLYLRKRRKGVLRMFTIFKEE

-145 VDIKGKRRVLKT
+145 VDIKGKQRVLKT
-157 NLIDYLSVSA
+157 NLIDYL
-167 GEPLVQVN
+167 
-175 GENTENTIFDL
+175 ENHLSGRIPVTEQDYERL
-186 EQSLQKAQKE
+186 YGASKL
-196 LEEAEKN
+196 
-203 AAYANAV
+203 
-210 APIDGMVIGLSITP
+210 P
-224 GQEITASATALT
+224 G
-236 ISDTN
+236 
-241 TVTISAT
+241 
-248 VDERNVSYLKVGM
+248 R
-261 GVDLNQWGNPSFG
+261 
-274 TISSVSLSSSVN
+274 
-286 NGVATYPFTIEADNA
+286 
-301 DGTLQINSN
+301 
-310 INYNLTASQ
+310 
-319 SDNCLVLPIQAV
+319 
-331 RTVGLEDGTSATV
+331 RTVEL
-344 VYLKAD
+344 
-350 SMPDNAIELP
+350 MPIRGRAAQPQEMVR
-360 YSDET
+360 ET
-365 IPEGFYPVQV
+365 GR
-375 EIGIQ
+375 
-380 DNNNVEIKS
+380 
-389 GVEQGAEVF
+389 EVF
-398 TQYMTGSAT
+398 STEHEMPGKME
-407 SWDNYGMVY
+407 DRGMDQQDESSRVTEEELQALLQELLTV

>member
-1 MFTIFKEE
+1 MEKRTKHDIYTLYLRKRRKGVLRMFTIFKEE

-98 QCMLFSVIFAGV
+98 QCMLFSVVFAGV

-145 VDIKGKRRVLKT
+145 VDIKGKQRVLKT
-157 NLIDYLSVSA
+157 NLIDYL
-167 GEPLVQVN
+167 
-175 GENTENTIFDL
+175 ENHLSGRIPVTEQDYERLYGASKLPGRRTVELMPIRGRA
-186 EQSLQKAQKE
+186 AQPQEMVRETGREVFSTEHEMPGKKE
-196 LEEAEKN
+196 
-203 AAYANAV
+203 
-210 APIDGMVIGLSITP
+210 DRGMD
-224 GQEITASATALT
+224 QQ
-236 ISDTN
+236 
-241 TVTISAT
+241 
-248 VDERNVSYLKVGM
+248 DE
-261 GVDLNQWGNPSFG
+261 
-274 TISSVSLSSSVN
+274 SSSV
-286 NGVATYPFTIEADNA
+286 TEEE
-301 DGTLQINSN
+301 LQALLQEL
-310 INYNLTASQ
+310 LT
-319 SDNCLVLPIQAV
+319 V
-331 RTVGLEDGTSATV
+331 
-344 VYLKAD
+344 
-350 SMPDNAIELP
+350 
-360 YSDET
+360 
-365 IPEGFYPVQV
+365 
-375 EIGIQ
+375 
-380 DNNNVEIKS
+380 
-389 GVEQGAEVF
+389 
-398 TQYMTGSAT
+398 
-407 SWDNYGMVY
+407 

>member
-1 MFTIFKEE
+1 MEKRTKHDIYTLYLRKRRKGVLRMFTIFKEE

-98 QCMLFSVIFAGV
+98 QCMLFSVVFAGV

-145 VDIKGKRRVLKT
+145 VDIKGKQRVLKT
-157 NLIDYLSVSA
+157 NLIDYL
-167 GEPLVQVN
+167 
-175 GENTENTIFDL
+175 ENHLSGRIPVTEQDYERLYGASKLPGRRTVELMPIRGRAAQPQEMVRETGREVLSTENEMPGKMEDRGMAQQDEASRVT
-186 EQSLQKAQKE
+186 EEELQALLQE
-196 LEEAEKN
+196 L
-203 AAYANAV
+203 
-210 APIDGMVIGLSITP
+210 
-224 GQEITASATALT
+224 LT
-236 ISDTN
+236 
-241 TVTISAT
+241 V
-248 VDERNVSYLKVGM
+248 
-261 GVDLNQWGNPSFG
+261 
-274 TISSVSLSSSVN
+274 
-286 NGVATYPFTIEADNA
+286 
-301 DGTLQINSN
+301 
-310 INYNLTASQ
+310 
-319 SDNCLVLPIQAV
+319 
-331 RTVGLEDGTSATV
+331 
-344 VYLKAD
+344 
-350 SMPDNAIELP
+350 
-360 YSDET
+360 
-365 IPEGFYPVQV
+365 
-375 EIGIQ
+375 
-380 DNNNVEIKS
+380 
-389 GVEQGAEVF
+389 
-398 TQYMTGSAT
+398 
-407 SWDNYGMVY
+407 

>member
-1 MFTIFKEE
+1 MKNRTKQDIYTLYLRKRRKGVLRMFTIFKEE

-98 QCMLFSVIFAGV
+98 QCMLFSVVFAGV

-145 VDIKGKRRVLKT
+145 VDIKGKQRVLKT
-157 NLIDYLSVSA
+157 NLIDYL
-167 GEPLVQVN
+167 
-175 GENTENTIFDL
+175 ENHLSGRIPVTEQDYERL
-186 EQSLQKAQKE
+186 YGASKL
-196 LEEAEKN
+196 
-203 AAYANAV
+203 
-210 APIDGMVIGLSITP
+210 P
-224 GQEITASATALT
+224 G
-236 ISDTN
+236 
-241 TVTISAT
+241 
-248 VDERNVSYLKVGM
+248 R
-261 GVDLNQWGNPSFG
+261 
-274 TISSVSLSSSVN
+274 
-286 NGVATYPFTIEADNA
+286 
-301 DGTLQINSN
+301 
-310 INYNLTASQ
+310 
-319 SDNCLVLPIQAV
+319 
-331 RTVGLEDGTSATV
+331 RTVEL
-344 VYLKAD
+344 
-350 SMPDNAIELP
+350 MPIRGRAAQPQEMVR
-360 YSDET
+360 ET
-365 IPEGFYPVQV
+365 ER
-375 EIGIQ
+375 
-380 DNNNVEIKS
+380 
-389 GVEQGAEVF
+389 EVF
-398 TQYMTGSAT
+398 STEHEMPGKME
-407 SWDNYGMVY
+407 DRGMAQQDESSRVTEEELQALLQELLTV

>member
-1 MFTIFKEE
+1 MKNRTKQDIYTLYLRKRRKGVLRMFTIFKEE

-98 QCMLFSVIFAGV
+98 QFMLFSVVFAGV

-119 RMLGEILPFYIAS
+119 RMLGEILPYYIAS

-157 NLIDYLSVSA
+157 NLIDYL
-167 GEPLVQVN
+167 
-175 GENTENTIFDL
+175 ENHLSGRIPVTEQDYERL
-186 EQSLQKAQKE
+186 YGASKL
-196 LEEAEKN
+196 
-203 AAYANAV
+203 
-210 APIDGMVIGLSITP
+210 P
-224 GQEITASATALT
+224 G
-236 ISDTN
+236 
-241 TVTISAT
+241 
-248 VDERNVSYLKVGM
+248 R
-261 GVDLNQWGNPSFG
+261 
-274 TISSVSLSSSVN
+274 
-286 NGVATYPFTIEADNA
+286 
-301 DGTLQINSN
+301 
-310 INYNLTASQ
+310 
-319 SDNCLVLPIQAV
+319 
-331 RTVGLEDGTSATV
+331 RTVEL
-344 VYLKAD
+344 
-350 SMPDNAIELP
+350 MPIRGRAAQPQEMVR
-360 YSDET
+360 ET
-365 IPEGFYPVQV
+365 ER
-375 EIGIQ
+375 
-380 DNNNVEIKS
+380 
-389 GVEQGAEVF
+389 EVF
-398 TQYMTGSAT
+398 SVEHAIPGKTE
-407 SWDNYGMVY
+407 DRGMSQQDESSRVTEEELQALLQELLTV

>member
-1 MFTIFKEE
+1 MKNRTKQDIYTLYLRKRRKGVLRMFTIFKEE

-98 QCMLFSVIFAGV
+98 QCMLFSVVFAGV

-157 NLIDYLSVSA
+157 NLIDYL
-167 GEPLVQVN
+167 
-175 GENTENTIFDL
+175 ENHLSGRIPVTEQDYERL
-186 EQSLQKAQKE
+186 YGASKL
-196 LEEAEKN
+196 
-203 AAYANAV
+203 
-210 APIDGMVIGLSITP
+210 P
-224 GQEITASATALT
+224 G
-236 ISDTN
+236 
-241 TVTISAT
+241 
-248 VDERNVSYLKVGM
+248 R
-261 GVDLNQWGNPSFG
+261 
-274 TISSVSLSSSVN
+274 
-286 NGVATYPFTIEADNA
+286 
-301 DGTLQINSN
+301 
-310 INYNLTASQ
+310 
-319 SDNCLVLPIQAV
+319 
-331 RTVGLEDGTSATV
+331 RTVEL
-344 VYLKAD
+344 
-350 SMPDNAIELP
+350 MPIRGRAAQPQEMVRETGREVFSTEHEMP
-360 YSDET
+360 GKMEARGMAQQDET
-365 IPEGFYPVQV
+365 SRVTEEELQALLQELLTV
-375 EIGIQ
+375 
-380 DNNNVEIKS
+380 
-389 GVEQGAEVF
+389 
-398 TQYMTGSAT
+398 
-407 SWDNYGMVY
+407 